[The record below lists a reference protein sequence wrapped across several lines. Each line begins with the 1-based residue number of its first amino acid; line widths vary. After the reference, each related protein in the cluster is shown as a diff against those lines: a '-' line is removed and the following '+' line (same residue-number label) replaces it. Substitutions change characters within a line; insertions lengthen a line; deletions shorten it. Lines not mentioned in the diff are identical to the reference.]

1 MTLLFG
7 NLMNQFVI
15 SQAVVNKVDQGDQQA
30 LDELPAIAAAFHHV
44 ASKDAI
50 YFVVIGISIL
60 VCTYFYM
67 YVWVYTAEVNTKHI
81 HERYLQAV
89 LCQDILF
96 FYNVG
101 AGEVAT
107 QIQADTHEILH
118 WPDLVQQGML
128 EKVPLVMTF
137 LSSFV
142 TGFVLAYIWSWRLT
156 FALMSLLPCI
166 GNMGALMNKFIS
178 KFMQYIQ

>member
-30 LDELPAIAAAFHHV
+30 LNELPAVAAAFHHV

-50 YFVVIGISIL
+50 YFVVIGIGIL
-60 VCTYFYM
+60 
-67 YVWVYTAEVNTKHI
+67 VNTKRI
-81 HERYLQAV
+81 HERYLRAV
-89 LCQDILF
+89 LCQDIPF
-96 FYNVG
+96 FDNVR

-107 QIQADTHEILH
+107 QIQTDTY
-118 WPDLVQQGML
+118 LVQQGMS

-142 TGFVLAYIWSWRLT
+142 TGFVLAYIQSWHLA

-166 GNMGALMNKFIS
+166 GIMGALMNKFIS
-178 KFMQYIQ
+178 KFMQYVQ